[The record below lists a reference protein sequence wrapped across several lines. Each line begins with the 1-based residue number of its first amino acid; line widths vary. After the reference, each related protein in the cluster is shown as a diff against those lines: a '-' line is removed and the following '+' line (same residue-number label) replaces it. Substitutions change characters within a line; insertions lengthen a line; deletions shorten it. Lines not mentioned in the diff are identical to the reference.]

1 MTLDNGHIKFEEDQI
16 RHTSLREEGVRRG
29 GGLREKT
36 DAADALREG
45 QSEQLNHAKA
55 LVDEDAEYVTAH
67 IRRNT
72 AGDKGRLSPMATEL
86 LSRGSDQSEDAAD
99 DTGRGAGVCAKETA
113 RRVKGSPRKLKRSAS
128 EIRDLRR
135 LTEDEGASAIRSR
148 VGTSGEHEGLHSEED
163 GMATVRPSDE
173 GASRSLRVESRLKDP
188 SSKKRR
194 GERKRKSPFAGVLQ
208 KRALRNAA
216 AKAQAQSAVRA
227 ARTAKRSLFG
237 VKAALGAAGA
247 VVGIIMLLFA
257 AVGLVFLVYWVD
269 AELGETP
276 QSSNLPEA
284 VEMWRGECQ
293 QACIDVLGDAKW
305 TDLMLAMMAQES
317 GGNLN
322 VLCFPGGVHRQDIM
336 QACEGAYGSWILN
349 GGGPYNLVACTP
361 RASIY
366 AGAAELKQNLS
377 LWGPYLGGIEV
388 NEIEKIELVV
398 QGYNFGAQGW
408 FNWNKRHGYK
418 AYTLEHAQNYSDSVM
433 PAGAKGTPSHAEKV
447 MQYYSWANV
456 GGADGNATVARAYL
470 ELGKPYLWGAVGPA
484 SYDCSGLVS
493 YCLTGKHERLGT
505 TETFAAWTR
514 VSEPALGD
522 ICLNSHHCGIYIGE
536 GKMIHAPHTGD
547 VVKISDVHVG
557 MYYVRY

>member
-1 MTLDNGHIKFEEDQI
+1 MTLDNGHIKYEEDQI

-72 AGDKGRLSPMATEL
+72 AGDKGRLSPVATEL
-86 LSRGSDQSEDAAD
+86 LGRGSEQSEDAAD

-135 LTEDEGASAIRSR
+135 QTEDERASAIWSR
-148 VGTSGEHEGLHSEED
+148 IDTSGEHEGLHSEED

-173 GASRSLRVESRLKDP
+173 GASRNLRVESRLKDP

-237 VKAALGAAGA
+237 VKAALGAVGA
-247 VVGIIMLLFA
+247 IVGIIMLLFA

-293 QACIDVLGDAKW
+293 QA
-305 TDLMLAMMAQES
+305 
-317 GGNLN
+317 
-322 VLCFPGGVHRQDIM
+322 
-336 QACEGAYGSWILN
+336 
-349 GGGPYNLVACTP
+349 
-361 RASIY
+361 
-366 AGAAELKQNLS
+366 
-377 LWGPYLGGIEV
+377 
-388 NEIEKIELVV
+388 
-398 QGYNFGAQGW
+398 
-408 FNWNKRHGYK
+408 
-418 AYTLEHAQNYSDSVM
+418 
-433 PAGAKGTPSHAEKV
+433 
-447 MQYYSWANV
+447 
-456 GGADGNATVARAYL
+456 
-470 ELGKPYLWGAVGPA
+470 
-484 SYDCSGLVS
+484 
-493 YCLTGKHERLGT
+493 
-505 TETFAAWTR
+505 
-514 VSEPALGD
+514 
-522 ICLNSHHCGIYIGE
+522 
-536 GKMIHAPHTGD
+536 
-547 VVKISDVHVG
+547 
-557 MYYVRY
+557 